1 MMKIRPIRTEADYDA
16 ALRAIE
22 KYFDQ
27 PPRKGSPEADR
38 FDVLATLI
46 EAYERK
52 RWPIDPPA
60 PVDAI
65 LYRMETA
72 GYTQADLARLL
83 GSRSR
88 ASEVLSRKRPLT
100 LAMIRKLSREW
111 NIPADCLIDVEDR
124 AAA

>member
-1 MMKIRPIRTEADYDA
+1 MKIKPIRTEADYDA

-22 KYFDQ
+22 KYFDR
-27 PPRKGSPEADR
+27 PPRKGTPEADR

-65 LYRMETA
+65 LYRMEIA

-111 NIPADCLIDVEDR
+111 NIPADCLIDTEDR

>member
-1 MMKIRPIRTEADYDA
+1 MKIKPIRTEADYDA

-22 KYFDQ
+22 KYFDR
-27 PPRKGSPEADR
+27 PPRKRTPEADR

-72 GYTQADLARLL
+72 GYTQADLASLL

-88 ASEVLSRKRPLT
+88 ASEVLNRKRPLT

-111 NIPADCLIDVEDR
+111 NIPADCLIDTEDR

>member
-1 MMKIRPIRTEADYDA
+1 MKIRPIRTEADYDA

-22 KYFDQ
+22 KYFDR

-60 PVDAI
+60 AVDAI